1 MNFKKE
7 DETMKQFEMYELT
20 IKGEEPQCSQALV
33 DVTAEF
39 TCDGQ
44 TTKVKGFYAGDG
56 NYKVRFYPSLA
67 GTYTYRVSGL
77 MQAEGSLEC
86 LPNEDKKAGIVRA
99 EGTHFV
105 YDGGE
110 IFKPFGTTI
119 YALSH
124 QEEERI
130 AQTMETLSTAPFN
143 KVRHCVFPKH
153 YDYNHNDP
161 ELYAF
166 EKDADGKWDV
176 NRPCFAFWEHLE
188 KQIFALADMGIQ
200 SDLIL
205 FHPYDKWGFS
215 RMSMEENFIYLDYLI
230 RRLAAIPQIWWSMT
244 NEYDLIMSRT
254 MEDWYAIEEFI
265 AKEDPYHHLLS
276 NHNCFDFYDFKRKNV
291 THQCVQTVLVQKAAD
306 WIKEIGKPL
315 CYDECCYEGNLP
327 LTWGNISGWEMA
339 NRFWMAVCQGA
350 YATHGEVFL
359 SDDEVLW
366 WAKGGV
372 LKGES
377 PKRIAYLKEIV
388 DAIPGAI
395 EPWEEYH
402 NFDIEEFMKRHTPEE
417 IQMLQN
423 SPIVQH
429 AKNPTEV
436 EDIVSKFK
444 DYNAFGHVGEDYYI
458 GYYGHHCN
466 GIATWKLPEDHQ
478 YKIEIIDM
486 WNMTRDV
493 TMTGVSGRF
502 DVKMPGKEGI
512 AVLASRID

>member
-1 MNFKKE
+1 M
-7 DETMKQFEMYELT
+7 D
-20 IKGEEPQCSQALV
+20 ICCAV
-33 DVTAEF
+33 
-39 TCDGQ
+39 
-44 TTKVKGFYAGDG
+44 
-56 NYKVRFYPSLA
+56 
-67 GTYTYRVSGL
+67 
-77 MQAEGSLEC
+77 
-86 LPNEDKKAGIVRA
+86 
-99 EGTHFV
+99 
-105 YDGGE
+105 
-110 IFKPFGTTI
+110 
-119 YALSH
+119 
-124 QEEERI
+124 
-130 AQTMETLSTAPFN
+130 
-143 KVRHCVFPKH
+143 
-153 YDYNHNDP
+153 
-161 ELYAF
+161 
-166 EKDADGKWDV
+166 
-176 NRPCFAFWEHLE
+176 E

-215 RMSMEENFIYLDYLI
+215 RMSMKENFTYLDYLI
-230 RRLAAIPQIWWSMT
+230 RRFAAIPQIWWSMT

-265 AKEDPYHHLLS
+265 ANEDPYHHLLS
-276 NHNCFDFYDFKRKNV
+276 NHNCFDFYDFKRENV
-291 THQCVQTVLVQKAAD
+291 THQCVQTILVQKAAD

-339 NRFWMAVCQGA
+339 NRFWMAVCQGT

-359 SDDEVLW
+359 SEDEVLW

-436 EDIVSKFK
+436 EDVVSKFK

-486 WNMTRDV
+486 WNMTREV
-493 TMTGVSGRF
+493 TMTGVSGKF
-502 DVKMPGKEGI
+502 DIKMPGKEGI